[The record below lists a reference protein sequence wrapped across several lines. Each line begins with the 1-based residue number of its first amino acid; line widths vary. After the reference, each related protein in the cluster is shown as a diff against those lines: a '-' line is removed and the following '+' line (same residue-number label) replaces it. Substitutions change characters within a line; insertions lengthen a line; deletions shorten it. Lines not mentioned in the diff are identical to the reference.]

1 MKSLYEPNKPDKNLI
16 FNKTVIEQDSA
27 DEEDGEYERSITHF
41 SKKILQGVSPT
52 QESMNKL

>member
-1 MKSLYEPNKPDKNLI
+1 LI

-27 DEEDGEYERSITHF
+27 DEEDGEYERGVTHF